1 MTAREYLEALR
12 SGLASMEAGERDD
25 FVKEMES
32 HIDELKERHPEKGED
47 ELVDALTP
55 PGALAAELTGGKG
68 SRDRQETDGRDRD
81 AEGSGSRS
89 SKSSRTEGLSG
100 LGARLRDALE
110 TLGQKLEGL
119 DIDLDLNLDLGPLG
133 PKEGDRYGEGEIEKA
148 FPAEGLDSI
157 RLEAFSA
164 EVRVLASDAAEARF
178 VARGEHGAL
187 DFSFELES
195 GELAII
201 ERSVGRRAA
210 EEIRLEL
217 PGTLARAR
225 IVTKSGEILVEGLAC
240 AVELKTASGDV
251 EARSCPGALSIET
264 LSGDVQVEDVGT
276 LAVRTASG
284 DVNASGVTGS
294 AAARSASGDIEIE
307 RVGGDAAGESASGS
321 VGIDTC
327 AGRAAA
333 RAISGDVSVSGVAGR
348 VTVGA
353 SSGSVELD
361 SSRGF
366 AGAEI
371 STVSGNVYVELP
383 PDVDASLAWSTVSG
397 GVSIEG
403 GTGRRGELELGSGG
417 PALEIK
423 TASGDIGVDW

>member
-12 SGLASMEAGERDD
+12 SALASMEPGERDD

-32 HIDELKERHPEKGED
+32 HIDELKERHPEKGEE

-55 PGALAAELTGGKG
+55 PDALAAELTDGKG
-68 SRDRQETDGRDRD
+68 RGDRQEAGGRERGHD
-81 AEGSGSRS
+81 GSGARHARGSRA
-89 SKSSRTEGLSG
+89 EGLSG
-100 LGARLRDALE
+100 LGVRLRDALE
-110 TLGQKLEGL
+110 TLGHKLEGL
-119 DIDLDLNLDLGPLG
+119 DLDLDLNLDLGPLG
-133 PKEGDRYGEGEIEKA
+133 PKEGDRYGEGEIEKV
-148 FPAEGLDSI
+148 FPADGLDAI

-164 EVRVLASDAAEARF
+164 EVRVLPSSTAEARF
-178 VARGEHGAL
+178 VARGERGAVN
-187 DFSFELES
+187 FAFEQES

-201 ERSVGRRAA
+201 ERSAGRHAA
-210 EEIRLEL
+210 DEIRLEL
-217 PGTLARAR
+217 PGNLVRAR
-225 IVTKSGEILVEGLAC
+225 VVTRSGDIALEGIAC
-240 AVELKTASGDV
+240 ELELKTASGDV

-264 LSGDVQVEDVGT
+264 ISGDVDAQEVGT

-284 DVNASGVTGS
+284 DVSASGVSGS
-294 AAARSASGDIEIE
+294 AAARSASGDIELE

-333 RAISGDVSVSGVAGR
+333 RAISGDVSVSGVGGR

-366 AGAEI
+366 SGAEI

-383 PDVDASLAWSTVSG
+383 ADVDAELAWSTVSG
-397 GVSIEG
+397 GITIEG
-403 GTGRRGELELGSGG
+403 AHGKRGSLALGAGG
-417 PALEIK
+417 EGLVIK